1 MYNLAELVSESNTCK
16 CRHDG
21 WRLSKFN
28 LMIKHLKSL
37 SFFSM
42 ENSFMTAMLCFN
54 SSFLLKQFNPISQG
68 KGLKMVLNKK
78 GKKWLFPET
87 CIKDHKFFL
96 EPQKCFIQKTRIRNN
111 NYHQCIFLAIIFW
124 YSECT
129 GKIAKSPILAVF

>member
-1 MYNLAELVSESNTCK
+1 MAEQVQLDDQT
-16 CRHDG
+16 
-21 WRLSKFN
+21 SKV
-28 LMIKHLKSL
+28 IKLFPEGEKFYASDV
-37 SFFSM
+37 M
-42 ENSFMTAMLCFN
+42 FN

-78 GKKWLFPET
+78 GKKGLFP
-87 CIKDHKFFL
+87 